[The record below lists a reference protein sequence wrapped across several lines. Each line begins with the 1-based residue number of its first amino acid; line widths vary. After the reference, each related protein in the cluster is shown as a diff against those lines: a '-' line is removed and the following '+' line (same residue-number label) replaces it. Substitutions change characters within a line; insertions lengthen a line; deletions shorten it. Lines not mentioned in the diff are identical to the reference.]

1 MNFKAIDAA
10 IEHYTENASDE
21 EKARYELFRGLW
33 QIQQEE
39 AERLAALHAYAPADS
54 DVLETQ
60 YWEGAAAF
68 LSRPVAVDAEDFAAV
83 CTRVAQYLAAH
94 AGFDEQAAQVLSGY
108 DWLSFAQRAPME
120 LAGQDPAG
128 FVEECLRRVGDYD
141 VDTACPANV
150 FMMVPTF
157 ALRAFLQGPAC
168 QVMDGLAKVGRNQ
181 LYHNKPLR
189 CPACGSPAATSYVGG
204 GLELESHER
213 GLYCSMCGS
222 AWPFERIRCGC
233 CGTRN
238 QGSLHWFHV
247 EGDPAHRLHVCDECG
262 DYMRTTFQ
270 NDLHAALCME
280 VEDVAMSYLDQ
291 VAASIGK

>member
-1 MNFKAIDAA
+1 MDFKAIDAA
-10 IEHYTENASDE
+10 IAHYTEHATDE
-21 EKARYELFRGLW
+21 DKARYDLFRGLW
-33 QIQQEE
+33 QIQQDE
-39 AERLAALHAYAPADS
+39 AERLAAAYPYEAD
-54 DVLETQ
+54 DEETLENH
-60 YWEGAAAF
+60 YWEGVAAF
-68 LSRPVAVDAEDFAAV
+68 LQRPVTVDADQFAAV
-83 CTRVAQYLAAH
+83 CTSVAGYLAEH
-94 AGFDEQAAQVLSGY
+94 AGFDEQAAQVLVDY
-108 DWLSFAQRAPME
+108 DWASFAGTSALE
-120 LAGQDPAG
+120 LAGKDPAG
-128 FVEECLRRVGDYD
+128 YVEDCLRRIDDFD
-141 VDTACPANV
+141 VDASCPSNV

-157 ALRAFLQGPAC
+157 ALRAFLQEPAAR
-168 QVMDGLAKVGRNQ
+168 VMEGLSNVGRNQ

-189 CPACGSPAATSYVGG
+189 CPACGSPASTSYVGG

-247 EGDPAHRLHVCDECG
+247 EGDPAHRLHKCDECG

-280 VEDVAMSYLDQ
+280 VEDVAMAYLDR
-291 VAASIGK
+291 VAQSLK